1 MWEKIPMND
10 RSYVIIEERRNPP
23 MREQRAV
30 TI

>member
-1 MWEKIPMND
+1 MWEKIPIDD
-10 RSYVIIEERRNPP
+10 RPCVIIKERRNPP